1 MKHCGSHILLA
12 LVVVA
17 CLVAGCAKAPSR
29 ARDQRCCPCKAGQQ
43 LDERLMATLASARAH
58 HHQADIYQR
67 QGQADQAM
75 AAVKK
80 ILALDLDSRYPEAEE
95 VRLDAA
101 ARLAKMMLSREDADQ
116 ALGLVDGQI
125 KGAQRESFYLSNLHS
140 VRGEILE
147 FQAKAL
153 DKAGDKDRA
162 KEVSREAIAAFERS
176 IVINKKLQQRL
187 LKKEKR

>member
-1 MKHCGSHILLA
+1 MKQRKTLLLA
-12 LVVVA
+12 ALVA
-17 CLVAGCAKAPSR
+17 CLLAGCAKA
-29 ARDQRCCPCKAGQQ
+29 AKERCCPCKRGQQ
-43 LDERLMATLASARAH
+43 LDERLMVTLASARAL

-80 ILALDLDSRYPEAEE
+80 ILGLDLDARWPEAEE

-101 ARLAKMMLSREDADQ
+101 ARLAKMMLAQKEAQQ
-116 ALGLVDGQI
+116 ALTLVDGQI
-125 KGAQRESFYLSNLHS
+125 KGARRESFYLSNLYS

-147 FQAKAL
+147 HR
-153 DKAGDKDRA
+153 AGVLDRA
-162 KEVSREAIAAFERS
+162 GNKESAREVSREALAAFEKS
-176 IVINKKLQQRL
+176 IAINKKLQQRL

>member
-1 MKHCGSHILLA
+1 
-12 LVVVA
+12 
-17 CLVAGCAKAPSR
+17 
-29 ARDQRCCPCKAGQQ
+29 
-43 LDERLMATLASARAH
+43 MATLASARAH